1 MRGFLTL
8 QVRNP
13 GPTYIL
19 RATPYSGTDISS
31 GLGDHL
37 DLDFGEPGLL
47 FSNPIGMD
55 ATDTYSI
62 DSAMESFLAEFV
74 RGDWGW
80 DPFSGTT
87 AL

>member
-1 MRGFLTL
+1 M
-8 QVRNP
+8 
-13 GPTYIL
+13 
-19 RATPYSGTDISS
+19 
-31 GLGDHL
+31 